1 MKVTKKTMKQAN
13 YNVTCT
19 SGDYVVIANVTI
31 GNDNVVLNVDGGNV
45 TKKGEFVASFSEY
58 GNNLNI
64 NYNSGVTLDEKSTVL
79 TLIEEFKT
87 ISVA

>member
-1 MKVTKKTMKQAN
+1 MKVKSKDLKSASYQ
-13 YNVTCT
+13 VVCT
-19 SGDYVVIANVTI
+19 NGDYEISASVNI
-31 GNDNVVLNVDGGNV
+31 GSDEVKNMDNGAV